1 MTADRAGQQRLARTL
16 VLAALRD
23 PLSVPALP
31 PPDLDLTLR
40 LMRRLR
46 LLGRLAWQLRAAGV
60 LDSLPDVVTDQLLS
74 ALVLC
79 ESRVRS
85 ARWELDRVA
94 WALRDRGEV
103 PLVALKGCAYLL
115 ACTPNSLG
123 RTFADVD
130 LLVPEDHLPSV
141 EKRLRDYGWAGKEV
155 TPYDDLYYRR
165 WAHELPPML
174 HAEREVEVD
183 LHHGILMRTARLKP
197 SPVLLFES
205 AREVQ
210 GSPYK
215 VLAPADMVLHAIVHL
230 FHGGE
235 MDDALRDLVDIDE
248 LLRHFGATEA
258 GFWSTFWGR
267 AEALDLAR
275 PAYYGLRYARGDPGY
290 PDPSERGGPGSRWS
304 AVSGRPVADG
314 SLGATSAV
322 PATPGSSG
330 RARRAATA
338 AAIHALS
345 LGQDAAGDACAAP
358 RPQVVYA
365 IRSPTRWG
373 RGGAWV
379 GRVLG
384 RS

>member
-1 MTADRAGQQRLARTL
+1 MTADQAGQQRLARTL
-16 VLAALRD
+16 VLGALRN
-23 PLSVPALP
+23 PLSVPALS

-141 EKRLRDYGWAGKEV
+141 ENRLRDFGWASKEV

-215 VLAPADMVLHAIVHL
+215 VLAPVDMVLHAIVHL

-275 PAYYGLRYARGDPGY
+275 PAYYGLRYAEAILGTRIPANVAAQARAGAPLPG
-290 PDPSERGGPGSRWS
+290 
-304 AVSGRPVADG
+304 V
-314 SLGATSAV
+314 
-322 PATPGSSG
+322 
-330 RARRAATA
+330 
-338 AAIHALS
+338 LS
-345 LGQDAAGDACAAP
+345 LMDQLVPRALFPQHPDHPGGLAGPQRLLLYIHSHWVKMPPAMLARHLAHKLYTRYVR
-358 RPQVVYA
+358 RPDGDEVV
-365 IRSPTRWG
+365 PG
-373 RGGAWV
+373 
-379 GRVLG
+379 
-384 RS
+384 